1 MQRFNNKFINFQKAF
16 LNLQEVKF
24 MQVNNYKFSNLEKEG
39 IIQRFEIIIELSWK
53 VIKEFLLEH
62 GAIIAKSPKETI
74 LKAFEVD
81 IINDKNAWITSL
93 NFRNISSN
101 TYDENLL
108 DESVNFILND
118 FYNIVENLYKYLFN
132 FVVK

>member
-62 GAIIAKSPKETI
+62 EAIIAKSPKETI